1 MDCPTLCGDGVCEG
15 LENAGN
21 CPADCPETCG
31 DEICTGTEN
40 SDSCPEDCP
49 PTCGDGFCTGL
60 DNASNCPTDCPDVCG
75 DGFCTGPEDVN
86 SCLADCPALC
96 GDSTCHFD
104 FDEDCST
111 CPADC
116 GVCGSGCGNT
126 ILEPVLGEECDDG
139 NTDDCDGC
147 SSTCQIEDFTE
158 DLDGDGVFDPCDNC
172 IAVPNVGQE
181 DVDEDGIG
189 DPCDNEEFAG
199 SLILGLVKGL
209 SGYLPSGEGKGKL
222 VIRGFVDVH
231 PPLDSFAE
239 SLEAGLDPN
248 SDGPDEVVLL
258 LRVYDGA
265 DLNEFIPFKRSECRL
280 KYTKDMVFLK
290 KVICISPDKTRKAF
304 FKKDHLV
311 PDLFKFVVKAKKLE
325 LLPFQEQV
333 LTGVLTTGYINR
345 PDPIGNVLPCKI
357 NGRTVSRITCDEPV
371 GF

>member
-1 MDCPTLCGDGVCEG
+1 VCEG

-21 CPADCPETCG
+21 CPADCPEVCG
-31 DEICTGTEN
+31 DDLCTGTED
-40 SDSCPEDCP
+40 SVSCPADCP
-49 PTCGDGFCTGL
+49 ANCGDGACEGL
-60 DNASNCPTDCPDVCG
+60 ENASNCPVDCPDSCG
-75 DGFCTGPEDVN
+75 DGFCTGPEDIS
-86 SCLADCPALC
+86 SCPADCPTLC

-104 FDEDCST
+104 FGEDCST

-126 ILEPVLGEECDDG
+126 VLEPVLGEECDDG

-147 SSTCQIEDFTE
+147 SATCRIEDFTE

-172 IAVPNVGQE
+172 IAVPNAGQE
-181 DVDEDGIG
+181 DVDQDGIG

-199 SLILGLVKGL
+199 SLILGKIKGK
-209 SGYLPSGEGKGKL
+209 SQYLPSGEGNGKL
-222 VIRGFVDVH
+222 IIRGFVDVH

-258 LRVYDGA
+258 MRVYDGA
-265 DLNEFIPFKRSECRL
+265 DLNEFIAFKRSECTL

-290 KVICISPDKTRKAF
+290 VVSCISPDKMRKTF
-304 FKKDHLV
+304 FKKHPLV